1 MSYGYGGW
9 KPYVSV
15 AERRKKAELAAAKAT
30 KAGAVLSPI
39 ASYRGAIAKTFW
51 GKAWCDNLEGYSDY
65 ANRLPRGRTYVRNG
79 SVIDLQ
85 ITASE
90 VRAQVMGSSLYT
102 VAVTVTACPA
112 KQWRAIGADCA
123 GSIDSIVE
131 LLQGKLSTAVMERIC
146 KPGTGLFPVP
156 KEVKFNCSCPDW
168 ASMCKHVAAVL
179 YGVGARLD
187 QQPELLFTLRRVE
200 ASDLV
205 RQAGAGLPKSTK
217 RPTTSKVLDDALVAD
232 VFGIEMA
239 DAYPLP
245 KPAAGRNKPPTGKVT
260 TKKVATSPVT
270 TIRKPP
276 ANAKTAED
284 NKSVTRKVP
293 VKPTAGPRQSTSG
306 NVVVAKANVM
316 DSKPPAGK
324 VTAKKATKSAV
335 STTRKPPAN
344 LKAAEDNK
352 SVTKA
357 LSVQPSAGP
366 RKSTS
371 GKVVAKKTNVANAPT
386 TATTKKA
393 ATRKRTST

>member
-1 MSYGYGGW
+1 MSYYGW

-15 AERRKKAELAAAKAT
+15 AERRNKAEKAAAKAK
-30 KAGAVLSPI
+30 KAGAALTPI
-39 ASYRGAIAKTFW
+39 APYRGAIAKTFW
-51 GKAWCDNLEGYSDY
+51 GRAWGDNLERYSDY

-85 ITASE
+85 ITAGE

-102 VAVTVTACPA
+102 VAVTVMACPA

-146 KPGTGLFPVP
+146 KPRSGLFPVP
-156 KEVKFNCSCPDW
+156 KEIRFSCSCPDW

-187 QQPELLFTLRRVE
+187 QQPELLFALRRVD
-200 ASDLV
+200 ANDLV

-239 DAYPLP
+239 DANPPP
-245 KPAAGRNKPPTGKVT
+245 KPAVGRSRPAAGKVRATKAPKSAVST
-260 TKKVATSPVT
+260 T
-270 TIRKPP
+270 RKPP

-284 NKSVTRKVP
+284 NRSETKKSS
-293 VKPTAGPRQSTSG
+293 VKA
-306 NVVVAKANVM
+306 
-316 DSKPPAGK
+316 
-324 VTAKKATKSAV
+324 
-335 STTRKPPAN
+335 
-344 LKAAEDNK
+344 
-352 SVTKA
+352 
-357 LSVQPSAGP
+357 SAGP
-366 RKSTS
+366 RKSAS
-371 GKVVAKKTNVANAPT
+371 GNVVAGKANVATSP
-386 TATTKKA
+386 ATPKEA
-393 ATRKRTST
+393 ATRKRASTRPVKGTSR

>member
-1 MSYGYGGW
+1 MGYGGW

-15 AERRKKAELAAAKAT
+15 AERRKKAELAAAKAK

-85 ITASE
+85 ITAGE
-90 VRAQVMGSSLYT
+90 VRAQVMGSSLYA
-102 VAVTVTACPA
+102 VAVTVTACPE
-112 KQWRAIGADCA
+112 KHWRAIGADCS

-156 KEVKFNCSCPDW
+156 TEIKFNCSCPDW

-187 QQPELLFTLRRVE
+187 QQPELLFALRRVD
-200 ASDLV
+200 ANDLV
-205 RQAGAGLPKSTK
+205 SQVGTGLPKSRK
-217 RPTTSKVLDDALVAD
+217 RPATGKVLDDALVAD

-239 DAYPLP
+239 EAYP
-245 KPAAGRNKPPTGKVT
+245 
-260 TKKVATSPVT
+260 
-270 TIRKPP
+270 
-276 ANAKTAED
+276 
-284 NKSVTRKVP
+284 P
-293 VKPTAGPRQSTSG
+293 VKPTADRTKSS
-306 NVVVAKANVM
+306 
-316 DSKPPAGK
+316 AGK
-324 VTAKKATKSAV
+324 VTAKKAAKSAA
-335 STTRKPPAN
+335 STIRKPPATA
-344 LKAAEDNK
+344 KTVADNK
-352 SVTKA
+352 SATKKLPVT
-357 LSVQPSAGP
+357 PSAGP

-371 GKVVAKKTNVANAPT
+371 SNDVAGKANVPNSPT
-386 TATTKKA
+386 TPKEA
-393 ATRKRTST
+393 AARKRASARPVKGKSR

>member
-1 MSYGYGGW
+1 MGYGYGGW

-15 AERRKKAELAAAKAT
+15 AERRKKAERAAEKAK
-30 KAGAVLSPI
+30 KAGSVLSPI

-51 GKAWCDNLEGYSDY
+51 GKAWCDNLESYSDY

-85 ITASE
+85 ITAGE

-102 VAVTVTACPA
+102 VAVTVTACPTR
-112 KQWRAIGADCA
+112 QWRAIGTDCA

-146 KPGTGLFPVP
+146 KPRSGLFPMP
-156 KEVKFNCSCPDW
+156 EDIRFSCSCPDW

-187 QQPELLFTLRRVE
+187 QQPELLFALRRVD
-200 ASDLV
+200 ANDLV

-217 RPTTSKVLDDALVAD
+217 RPATSKVLDDALVAD

-239 DAYPLP
+239 DANPPP
-245 KPAAGRNKPPTGKVT
+245 KPAVGRNKPP
-260 TKKVATSPVT
+260 S
-270 TIRKPP
+270 
-276 ANAKTAED
+276 
-284 NKSVTRKVP
+284 
-293 VKPTAGPRQSTSG
+293 
-306 NVVVAKANVM
+306 
-316 DSKPPAGK
+316 GK

-344 LKAAEDNK
+344 AKTAEDNK
-352 SVTKA
+352 SVTKKS
-357 LSVQPSAGP
+357 SVKASAGP
-366 RKSTS
+366 RKSAS
-371 GKVVAKKTNVANAPT
+371 GNIVAGKEDVATPP
-386 TATTKKA
+386 ATPNEA
-393 ATRKRTST
+393 ATRKRTSTAPVKGTSR

>member
-15 AERRKKAELAAAKAT
+15 AERRRKAELAAAKAT

-85 ITASE
+85 ITAGE

-102 VAVTVTACPA
+102 VAVAVTACPA
-112 KQWRAIGADCA
+112 KQWRAIGTDCA

-131 LLQGKLSTAVMERIC
+131 LLQGKLSTSVMERIC

-156 KEVKFNCSCPDW
+156 KEIKFNCSCPDW

-187 QQPELLFTLRRVE
+187 QQPDLLFALRGVD

-239 DAYPLP
+239 DAYPPP
-245 KPAAGRNKPPTGKVT
+245 KPAAGRNKPPAGQMAAKKATRSAVT
-260 TKKVATSPVT
+260 RASKS
-270 TIRKPP
+270 P
-276 ANAKTAED
+276 ANAKTAQD
-284 NKSVTRKVP
+284 RKSVSKKVP
-293 VKPTAGPRQSTSG
+293 VKPSAGPRQLTSG
-306 NVVVAKANVM
+306 IVVAGQANVA
-316 DSKPPAGK
+316 DLKPPAGK
-324 VTAKKATKSAV
+324 VTAKQASAV

-344 LKAAEDNK
+344 VKAAKDNK
-352 SVTKA
+352 SATKA
-357 LSVQPSAGP
+357 LPVKPSAGP

-371 GKVVAKKTNVANAPT
+371 GDVLAKKTNVANSPA
-386 TATTKKA
+386 TATPKKA
-393 ATRKRTST
+393 ATRRRAST

>member
-1 MSYGYGGW
+1 MGYGYGGW
-9 KPYVSV
+9 KPYVSA
-15 AERRKKAELAAAKAT
+15 AERRKKAELAAAKAQ

-85 ITASE
+85 ITAGE

-123 GSIDSIVE
+123 GSIDSLVE

-156 KEVKFNCSCPDW
+156 KEIRFSCSCPDW

-187 QQPELLFTLRRVE
+187 QQPELLFALRRVE
-200 ASDLV
+200 ANDLV
-205 RQAGAGLPKSTK
+205 RQAGAGVPRSTK
-217 RPTTSKVLDDALVAD
+217 RPATSKVLDDALVAD
-232 VFGIEMA
+232 VFGLEMA
-239 DAYPLP
+239 DAFAPP
-245 KPAAGRNKPPTGKVT
+245 MPAAGRK
-260 TKKVATSPVT
+260 
-270 TIRKPP
+270 
-276 ANAKTAED
+276 
-284 NKSVTRKVP
+284 
-293 VKPTAGPRQSTSG
+293 
-306 NVVVAKANVM
+306 
-316 DSKPPAGK
+316 KPPAGK
-324 VTAKKATKSAV
+324 VTAKKATKSA
-335 STTRKPPAN
+335 PPAN
-344 LKAAEDNK
+344 AKTAGNNESITKKLPVKA
-352 SVTKA
+352 
-357 LSVQPSAGP
+357 SAGQ

-371 GKVVAKKTNVANAPT
+371 GNVVAGKANLAKSP
-386 TATTKKA
+386 AIAKEA
-393 ATRKRTST
+393 ATRKRASTRPVKRSSR